1 MKLRIRTLRT
11 IAVLGI
17 SCFMFFIRSYAQ
29 DDEGGCSLSFTIPE
43 IALID
48 IEPSG
53 LSNIY
58 LTLEAGSE
66 SGQPITAKGSI
77 NDDLWINYT
86 SCLAS
91 GGSSRSVS
99 VQVASG
105 TIPEGVQLILSPSGY
120 SGNGQGTHGSPVGE
134 IILSQTP
141 QTLISGIG
149 RCFTGDGQNN
159 GHKLNYTIRISD
171 YNLLNIDESSNI
183 QIAFTLT
190 DN

>member
-1 MKLRIRTLRT
+1 MNFRTRFLRKITALM
-11 IAVLGI
+11 LFG
-17 SCFMFFIRSYAQ
+17 FMFFITSNAQ
-29 DDEGGCSLSFTIPE
+29 DDEGECSLSFTIPE

-53 LSNIY
+53 LSNVY

-66 SGQPITAKGSI
+66 TGQPVTVKGSI
-77 NDDLWINYT
+77 HDELWINYT
-86 SCLAS
+86 SCLTS

-105 TIPEGVQLILSPSGY
+105 TIPDGVQLILSPSGF
-120 SGNGQGTHGSPVGE
+120 SGSGKGTHGIPVGE
-134 IILSQTP
+134 VILSQTP

-149 RCFTGDGQNN
+149 RCFTGDGQKN
-159 GHKLNYTIRISD
+159 GHKLSYSLRISD
-171 YNLLNIDESSNI
+171 YQSLNIEESSNI